1 MASALE
7 SKIIVII
14 GGTTGMGLS
23 AAKACLAEGARIVA
37 VGRSEENCRAAREAL
52 GDSAR
57 VLAGDATDPK
67 TAPRAIEAA
76 ISDFGGFH
84 GLYHVAG
91 GSARKWGDGPL
102 HEITDEGWEQAL
114 RINLTALFNSN
125 RAAAQQFM
133 KQRGGGTVLNMT
145 SVLGMSPSIKFF
157 ATHGYAAAKSA
168 VIGFTKSVAA
178 YYAPHNIRFNA
189 VAPSLVE
196 TPMAARA
203 CGNDEIRAFV
213 ERKQPLDGG
222 RIGEAS
228 DLDAAVVYFLSDG
241 SKFVTGQVLIVDGGW
256 CVSETF

>member
-1 MASALE
+1 MSNALE
-7 SKIIVII
+7 SKVIVIV

-23 AAKACLAEGARIVA
+23 AARACIAEGARVVA
-37 VGRSEENCRAAREAL
+37 VGRNEQNAQAARKAL

-57 VLAGDATDPK
+57 VLTGDAADPQ
-67 TAPRAIEAA
+67 TAPRAIATA
-76 ISDFGGFH
+76 LADFGGFH

-102 HEITDEGWEQAL
+102 HEITDEGWEQAMRL
-114 RINLTALFNSN
+114 NLTALFNSN
-125 RAAAQQFM
+125 RAAARQFM
-133 KQRGGGTVLNMT
+133 QQGGGGSVLNMT
-145 SVLGMSPSIKFF
+145 SVLGISPSIKYF

-203 CGNDEIRAFV
+203 CSNDEIRAFV
-213 ERKQPLDGG
+213 ARKQPLDGG
-222 RIGEAS
+222 RIGEAG

-241 SKFVTGQVLIVDGGW
+241 SKFVTGQVLVVDGGW
-256 CVSETF
+256 CVSEG